1 MADMP
6 HHRHGCR
13 IRTGA
18 LLVVLA
24 TALPAH
30 AQMFEDLDD
39 PRPEP
44 EPIAPTD
51 PPETEQ
57 PVPGLTGGLDWLQR
71 VRGEE
76 LDVPRPGLLPEGS
89 FLIRRPGHLVE
100 LPTGHRV
107 WVPLAESRRAGE
119 GPMLLVP
126 CLTLS
131 RLETSMQSAPDEP
144 VLISGEVF
152 VYHGRNYL
160 LPTAFGRVTDSYEPQ
175 VSTDDDDGEQPGEA
189 DPAISD
195 NPDIDELMREL
206 DDSVADR
213 GLTLPSRDADDGS
226 GGIGSRPPP
235 GLVPEGTYLTR
246 RSGRLIRNGAGA
258 WTVTF
263 DNDAD
268 SSGVIE
274 PMTVVP
280 CRLLQ
285 QLEPRAQR
293 RGDQLSLTVSG
304 RVYTHADRNYLVPTL
319 MQEIEPTGI
328 DPRQ

>member
-1 MADMP
+1 MLL
-6 HHRHGCR
+6 
-13 IRTGA
+13 A
-18 LLVVLA
+18 LLA
-24 TALPAH
+24 TASVAS
-30 AQMFEDLDD
+30 AQMFEDLDQ

-44 EPIAPTD
+44 EPIAPTA

-76 LDVPRPGLLPEGS
+76 LDVPRPSLVPEGS
-89 FLIRRPGHLVE
+89 FLIRRPGRVVE

-107 WVPLAESRRAGE
+107 WVPLAGTRRAGE

-131 RLETSMQSAPDEP
+131 RLETSIQSAPDEP

-160 LPTAFGRVTDSYEPQ
+160 LPTAFGRVTEARA
-175 VSTDDDDGEQPGEA
+175 EPGETPDPTDAAGEPGDDTPA
-189 DPAISD
+189 DPPASESLPD
-195 NPDIDELMREL
+195 NPDVDELMRAL
-206 DDSVADR
+206 DESVADR
-213 GLTLPSRDADDGS
+213 GLTLPSRDTGAGVDGAAQ
-226 GGIGSRPPP
+226 GGGRAYAPSP

-246 RSGRLIRNGAGA
+246 QSARLIRDASGA
-258 WTVTF
+258 WTVAF
-263 DNDAD
+263 DNDPD
-268 SSGVIE
+268 SASVSE

-304 RVYTHADRNYLVPTL
+304 RVYTHGERNYLVPTL